1 MTDLAVSLGAG
12 LLRDV
17 HATGV
22 LNWGDVH
29 VAQKVAH
36 LFGEADQR
44 VQLAL
49 ALTVRALREGSTC
62 LELDHNDQARFETD
76 AEATAQI
83 PAGLWPE
90 QASWRAVIEASPL
103 VNLGPQPAGDR
114 PLRLVGQRLY
124 LERYWQEET
133 TVATELIARRAA
145 VADPPASAELRAA
158 AEELLR
164 VGDDADQAVAAVVP
178 LYAGVSVIAGGP
190 GTGKTYTLARVLGM
204 LARTQQRPPM
214 IALAAPTGK
223 AAVRM
228 DEAMAK
234 ALTGMPTDLVT
245 QLSGLRATTIH
256 RLLGWVPDSRNRFRH
271 HRGNPLPHDVVV
283 VDEASMVSVTLMA
296 RLLEALRPTARL
308 VLVGDPNQ
316 LAPVE
321 AGAVLADIVDAPVP
335 TIPGLVAGLK
345 ELGISASGRPVA
357 VLQRNHRSGRAIAEL
372 AAAVLAGSADTVLEL
387 AGAGSAP
394 VSFAATVESSDLR
407 QRVTTVGVAM
417 IRAARVGDVE
427 TALAMLE
434 THRLLC
440 AHRRGPFGVAQWSRR
455 VEDWLAA
462 ALPDFDP
469 APQWYAGR
477 PVLVTQNSPELG
489 LFNGDTAVVVKVDGQ
504 LRAYF
509 ARGGQTQAV
518 SPFLLE
524 AVQTIHAMTVH
535 KAQGS
540 QFGEA
545 SLILPDPDSPL
556 LTREL
561 LYTAITRAESRVNLI
576 GSPESLRQAV
586 LNRARRASGLLA
598 RL

>member
-1 MTDLAVSLGAG
+1 
-12 LLRDV
+12 
-17 HATGV
+17 
-22 LNWGDVH
+22 
-29 VAQKVAH
+29 
-36 LFGEADQR
+36 
-44 VQLAL
+44 
-49 ALTVRALREGSTC
+49 
-62 LELDHNDQARFETD
+62 
-76 AEATAQI
+76 
-83 PAGLWPE
+83 
-90 QASWRAVIEASPL
+90 
-103 VNLGPQPAGDR
+103 
-114 PLRLVGQRLY
+114 
-124 LERYWQEET
+124 
-133 TVATELIARRAA
+133 
-145 VADPPASAELRAA
+145 
-158 AEELLR
+158 
-164 VGDDADQAVAAVVP
+164 
-178 LYAGVSVIAGGP
+178 
-190 GTGKTYTLARVLGM
+190 
-204 LARTQQRPPM
+204 
-214 IALAAPTGK
+214 
-223 AAVRM
+223 
-228 DEAMAK
+228 
-234 ALTGMPTDLVT
+234 
-245 QLSGLRATTIH
+245 
-256 RLLGWVPDSRNRFRH
+256 
-271 HRGNPLPHDVVV
+271 
-283 VDEASMVSVTLMA
+283 MVSVTLMA

>member
-1 MTDLAVSLGAG
+1 
-12 LLRDV
+12 
-17 HATGV
+17 
-22 LNWGDVH
+22 
-29 VAQKVAH
+29 
-36 LFGEADQR
+36 
-44 VQLAL
+44 
-49 ALTVRALREGSTC
+49 
-62 LELDHNDQARFETD
+62 
-76 AEATAQI
+76 
-83 PAGLWPE
+83 
-90 QASWRAVIEASPL
+90 VIEASPL

>member
-1 MTDLAVSLGAG
+1 MIDLAVSLGPG
-12 LLRDV
+12 LLREV

-22 LNWGDVH
+22 LSWGDVH
-29 VAQKVAH
+29 VAQKLAH
-36 LFGEADQR
+36 LFSESDQR

-62 LELDHNDQARFETD
+62 LELDQIDKARFETED
-76 AEATAQI
+76 ESFTSL
-83 PAGLWPE
+83 PADLWPQPE
-90 QASWRAVIEASPL
+90 AWLAAIQASPL
-103 VNLGPQPAGDR
+103 VSVGAEPPGER
-114 PLRLVGQRLY
+114 PLRLVGARLY
-124 LERYWQEET
+124 LERYWQEES
-133 TVATELIARRAA
+133 TVATELTARRDATVTGPTPAELQA
-145 VADPPASAELRAA
+145 VAD
-158 AEELLR
+158 ELLGDR
-164 VGDDADQAVAAVVP
+164 VDPDQAVATVVP
-178 LYAGVSVIAGGP
+178 LYCTVSVIAGGP
-190 GTGKTYTLARVLGM
+190 GTGKTHTLARVLAT
-204 LARTQQRPPM
+204 LTRTRQRPPL

-234 ALTGMPTDLVT
+234 ALTDLPEDLAT
-245 QLSGLRATTIH
+245 ELGALRASTIH
-256 RLLGWVPDSRNRFRH
+256 RLLGWVPESRNRFKH

-321 AGAVLADIVDAPVP
+321 AGAVLADIVDAPM
-335 TIPGLVAGLK
+335 
-345 ELGISASGRPVA
+345 RPVPA
-357 VLQRNHRSGRAIAEL
+357 LVEGLAALGLPSSGPVARLSHNHRSDQTIAEL
-372 AAAVLAGSADTVLEL
+372 AAAVLAGDAAAVL
-387 AGAGSAP
+387 AQVRAGSAG
-394 VSFAATVESSDLR
+394 VSFAENADATFLR
-407 QRVTTVGVAM
+407 ERVTKVGLAM
-417 IRAARVGDVE
+417 INAAQAGEVDA
-427 TALAMLE
+427 ALAQLE

-440 AHRRGPFGVAQWSRR
+440 AHRHGPHGVSSWSRT
-455 VEDWLAA
+455 VEGWLAA
-462 ALPDFDP
+462 ALPEFDFT
-469 APQWYAGR
+469 AQWYAGR
-477 PVLVTQNSPELG
+477 PVLITQNSPDLG
-489 LFNGDTAVVVKVDGQ
+489 LFNGDTGVVVERDGQ

-509 ARGGQTQAV
+509 ARGGHTQAV

-540 QFGEA
+540 QFAEV

-561 LYTAITRAESRVNLI
+561 LYTAITRAETKVNLI
-576 GSPESLRQAV
+576 GSAEALAQAV
-586 LNRARRASGLLA
+586 ATRARRASGLRE